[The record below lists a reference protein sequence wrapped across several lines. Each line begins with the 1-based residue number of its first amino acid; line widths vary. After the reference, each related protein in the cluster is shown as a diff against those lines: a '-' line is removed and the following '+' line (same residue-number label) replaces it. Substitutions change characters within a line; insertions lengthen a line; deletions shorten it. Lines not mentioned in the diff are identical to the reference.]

1 MKLQSYVKNHQKE
14 IRTLNVWDIDDT
26 LGKTAARVSVM
37 KDGKVVKVL
46 DPGQFNTY
54 QLKSGE
60 SFDFSQF
67 RSGKIFRDTFKPISN
82 VLDRAKQIIWNQTEN
97 SHSIILTARADFN
110 DHKEFLQTFRD
121 HGFPIDHVYVER
133 AGNISNL
140 KKDAP
145 AKPHISKGVVLKRY
159 MKSGR
164 FDRVRMW
171 DDHER
176 NLDMLY
182 KLGKQ
187 FPNIEVVGYLVKNG
201 KVTRYDRNLSEEI
214 EVPKIGM
221 TFSRALMPQIKSDK
235 IPSFLDHL
243 KSKDIEHKIEKL
255 PVKELRATQSEFD
268 LTKVDQM
275 IGQRSDTKIVV
286 SNDGYIMDGHHRWLA
301 DYNTDKES
309 KISAI
314 VVDLPILELL
324 RVAKEYSGTE
334 YKPLTKTIT
343 GLLKE
348 SVRNARYKGLE

>member
-1 MKLQSYVKNHQKE
+1 MKLQSYVKSHQKE

-26 LGKTAARVSVM
+26 LGNTDARVAVV
-37 KDGKVVKVL
+37 KDGKTVKVL
-46 DPGQFNTY
+46 SPGEFNHY
-54 QLKSGE
+54 DLKSGE

-67 RSGKIFRDTFKPISN
+67 RSGKIFRDTFKPINN
-82 VLDRAKQIIWNQTEN
+82 VLDRAKQIVLNQTEN

-133 AGNISNL
+133 AGNLAKL
-140 KKDAP
+140 KTDSKA
-145 AKPHISKGVVLKRY
+145 HINKGVILKRY

-171 DDHER
+171 DDHED
-176 NLDMLY
+176 NIKMLY

-187 FPNIEVVGYLVKNG
+187 FPNIEVVGYIVRDG
-201 KVTRYDRNLSEEI
+201 KVSRYDRNLSEEI
-214 EVPKIGM
+214 EIPKIGM
-221 TFSRALMPQIKSDK
+221 TFSRALMPQIKGNK
-235 IPSFLDHL
+235 MQSFLKHL
-243 KSKDIEHKIEKL
+243 ESQNIKHDVQKL

-275 IGQRSDTKIVV
+275 IGQRNDIKIVV

-314 VVDLPILELL
+314 VVDLPILELM
-324 RVAKEYSGTE
+324 RVAKEFSGVE
-334 YKPLTKTIT
+334 YRPLSETISRIV
-343 GLLKE
+343 KE
-348 SVRNARYKGLE
+348 KLSSTIY